1 MDQARPDQAVN
12 EIETPRLVLRRLTE
26 HDAPFILGLLNEPS
40 FITNTG
46 DRGVRT
52 DEQARAYLT
61 NGPVASYARF
71 GFGLLLTSLREDGT
85 PIGIC
90 GILKRDTLE
99 DPDLG
104 YGYLPAFWG
113 AGYAVEAASATLEH
127 GRGVL
132 GLRRV
137 SAITKPG
144 NASSIRVLEKL
155 GFRYERLVRLKE
167 GEEENMLFLRE
178 L

>member
-1 MDQARPDQAVN
+1 MGHARLDHAVH
-12 EIETPRLVLRRLTE
+12 EIETPRLALRRLTE
-26 HDAPFILGLLNEPS
+26 DDAPFILALLNEPS
-40 FITNTG
+40 FVANTG

-52 DEQARAYLT
+52 DEQARTYVRD
-61 NGPVASYARF
+61 GPVASYARF
-71 GFGLLLTSLREDGT
+71 GFGLLLASLRQNGT

-127 GRGVL
+127 GRSVL

-137 SAITKPG
+137 SAITKPE
-144 NASSIRVLEKL
+144 NAPSIRVLEKL
-155 GFRYERLVRLKE
+155 GFRYESLVRLKE
-167 GEEENMLFLRE
+167 GEEESMLFLRE